1 MRTARLFMDNTQ
13 KKIVA
18 IVVVIMMGLLV
29 DLIGCM

>member
-1 MRTARLFMDNTQ
+1 MDTTQ

-18 IVVVIMMGLLV
+18 IGVVIMMGLLV